1 MRTIAIIN
9 QKGGCGKTT
18 TSINLAACLA
28 RLGQKTLL
36 VDVDPQGH
44 CAVGLAVP
52 EEQIER
58 TIYDTLIEE
67 RDGKPVRLADIVWQ
81 IATDFDLAPS
91 NLKLAAFE
99 QVFAGRIGRE
109 DRLRKAIESVS
120 QNYKWCIID
129 CPPSVG
135 LITFNAL
142 RACDE
147 AIVPVE
153 TGYFSL
159 HGLAKM
165 METLEMLRE
174 RCDKDILIRV
184 LPTLYDTRTKLA
196 REVLS
201 ELRNKF
207 REYLMEST
215 VNFNTKLKEA
225 ASFGQP
231 ITEYDPGSRGYK
243 DFVNLARE
251 LMGHTPVEPE
261 PTPLD
266 KLSRPHELVQR
277 ARQLAQLT
285 NLQFG
290 RNAVATPAPAAAPQ
304 PVAIQPMRIE
314 PPRMEPSRTE
324 SSRIE
329 PSRSETSRIEPSRV
343 EPSRTDSSRIDSSRI
358 ETSRSESSRLPVE
371 TEQFA
376 TGPSGGSLSLSLS
389 RAQMSFGGR
398 LAEEPVAQAVSAS
411 IALSSDEEE
420 LADSSLSQRV
430 FTLPGAGG
438 NGNGNGKSYGS
449 GGNGNNGNN
458 GNHGGTGGSGVGGS
472 ESTGANASANG
483 GSSNG
488 APSGSNNGTGQHARN
503 TAKSEEFYG
512 VKKVGDDIVF
522 CARFDR
528 ARKVLIAGDF
538 NNWSPMST
546 PMVSRGR
553 PGEFHMSLPLPPGRY
568 RYRFVVDGKWMTD
581 PHNKYV
587 EVNQFGEL
595 NNVIEVE

>member
-36 VDVDPQGH
+36 LDMDPQGH

-58 TIYDTLIEE
+58 TILDALIEE
-67 RDGKPVRLADIVWQ
+67 RDGTPIRLVDTVWQ
-81 IATDFDLAPS
+81 IASDYDLSPA
-91 NLKLAAFE
+91 NIKLAAFE
-99 QVFAGRIGRE
+99 QMFAGRPGRE
-109 DRLRKAIESVS
+109 DRLKNAIR
-120 QNYKWCIID
+120 QAAPTYRWCIID

-135 LITFNAL
+135 LLTFNAL

-147 AIVPVE
+147 VIVPVE

-165 METLEMLRE
+165 MQTLEIMRE
-174 RCDKDILIRV
+174 KCGKDILIRV

-243 DFVNLARE
+243 DFLNLARE
-251 LMGHTPVEPE
+251 LMGHRPEEIEPASNE
-261 PTPLD
+261 G
-266 KLSRPHELVQR
+266 LSRPAELVQR
-277 ARQLAQLT
+277 AKQLAQLT

-290 RNAVATPAPAAAPQ
+290 KTAAATAAAASAAMPAPATTPYTFSPPAPIFSQPVFDRTSLIVEKPQ
-304 PVAIQPMRIE
+304 PAQASMIIE
-314 PPRMEPSRTE
+314 SPSME
-324 SSRIE
+324 
-329 PSRSETSRIEPSRV
+329 
-343 EPSRTDSSRIDSSRI
+343 TDVMVMQ
-358 ETSRSESSRLPVE
+358 EEKELE
-371 TEQFA
+371 E
-376 TGPSGGSLSLSLS
+376 
-389 RAQMSFGGR
+389 
-398 LAEEPVAQAVSAS
+398 AEEIS
-411 IALSSDEEE
+411 IVVQEPRDSEEVELSEALS
-420 LADSSLSQRV
+420 
-430 FTLPGAGG
+430 
-438 NGNGNGKSYGS
+438 
-449 GGNGNNGNN
+449 
-458 GNHGGTGGSGVGGS
+458 
-472 ESTGANASANG
+472 
-483 GSSNG
+483 
-488 APSGSNNGTGQHARN
+488 APATKT
-503 TAKSEEFYG
+503 TAQKIAEFYG
-512 VKKVGDDIVF
+512 VKQVGGEVIF
-522 CARFDR
+522 AARFDD
-528 ARKVLIAGDF
+528 AKKVLIAGDF

-546 PMVSRGR
+546 PMINRGQ
-553 PGEFHMSLPLPPGRY
+553 PGEFWMCLPLRPGRY

-581 PHNKYV
+581 PNNNYV
-587 EVNQFGEL
+587 ETNQFGEL
-595 NNVIEVE
+595 NNVIEVD